1 MSYCDP
7 LSVAEGTASLSTY
20 MADFQRDIPN
30 GRFEIVGVLHHR
42 DRSLARWR
50 LLGGDGNILQTG
62 TSSAV
67 HAHDG
72 RLETIT
78 GFFDPP
84 PETGSDEA

>member
-7 LSVAEGTASLSTY
+7 LSVAEGRQSLSTY

-30 GRFEIVGVLHHR
+30 GRFEIVGVLHHH